1 MDKIKTTIGFL
12 MMLSA
17 FIVSEKAAV
26 FIVYIFAAAI
36 HEAGHLIAAKALKIK
51 IKGIGFDYSGL
62 RIHIDEKMTAYTS
75 EIVLAAAGPI
85 FNALSAGVGYFILKN
100 HFVDSGYFF
109 EEVTKFISAGEPS
122 PIGSSGFFIVA
133 SCVQAAINLL
143 PIKTFDG
150 GRMLYCMLATIYEE
164 ETAEKVLSFTSSVFA
179 FILWIVSLYLM
190 LKLSRGLGIYIF
202 ATSIFA
208 ISLKDKNRYDH
219 KENIKIKAKFH

>member
-1 MDKIKTTIGFL
+1 MNNKLKTTIGFL

-26 FIVYIFAAAI
+26 FIVYVFAAAI

-62 RIHIDEKMTAYTS
+62 RIHIDAKVTAYTS

-85 FNALSAGVGYFILKN
+85 FNVLSAGIGCLIAKN
-100 HFVDSGYFF
+100 NLVDGNYFF
-109 EEVTKFISAGEPS
+109 EEVTRFVSSGEPS
-122 PIGSSGFFIVA
+122 LVGSSGFFIVV

-143 PIKTFDG
+143 PVKTFDG
-150 GRMLYCMLATIYEE
+150 GRILYCLLATIYEDR
-164 ETAEKVLSFTSSVFA
+164 TAEKVLSFTSSVFA
-179 FILWIVSLYLM
+179 FALWTVSLYLM

-208 ISLKDKNRYDH
+208 ITLKDKNRYDRQEKH
-219 KENIKIKAKFH
+219 